1 MTPNELGVALVKRLA
16 VAALVVV
23 LIVAAAF
30 AIPAATDSATERE
43 PLETPEYDPD
53 TLATTPIPAEGEIEA
68 DESLGNNVGVVV
80 IDDSHSNRFS
90 RADIAPLVRELTRIG
105 YGVRFYDGTQTLDQE
120 LSNVNAFVVV
130 DPAQEFDSDEIED
143 VREFT
148 EEGGHLLMVGEPNRK
163 SISAGFFGTSVSE
176 QESALTTLAGRYDMS
191 LGTSYLYN
199 LETNGGNYK
208 HITARPTPES
218 ELDFDSVTMFTAAP
232 VFSRSGTVL
241 LRAADNTHEAG
252 IDSTRRHPVAV
263 HREEENAMLLG
274 DSSFLRS
281 DRYNVGDNE
290 QFAAF
295 LVEYLISG
303 ERIPAP
309 DDEEDDDT
317 TGDDDDV
324 VDVPS
329 DSNGETDGDEPP
341 VNNTTTPAPETP
353 AADLVDPTSGVATGP
368 PTVGTVGTTYE
379 VRPVE
384 RFAALG

>member
-1 MTPNELGVALVKRLA
+1 
-16 VAALVVV
+16 
-23 LIVAAAF
+23 
-30 AIPAATDSATERE
+30 
-43 PLETPEYDPD
+43 
-53 TLATTPIPAEGEIEA
+53 
-68 DESLGNNVGVVV
+68 
-80 IDDSHSNRFS
+80 
-90 RADIAPLVRELTRIG
+90 
-105 YGVRFYDGTQTLDQE
+105 
-120 LSNVNAFVVV
+120 
-130 DPAQEFDSDEIED
+130 
-143 VREFT
+143 
-148 EEGGHLLMVGEPNRK
+148 
-163 SISAGFFGTSVSE
+163 
-176 QESALTTLAGRYDMS
+176 
-191 LGTSYLYN
+191 
-199 LETNGGNYK
+199 
-208 HITARPTPES
+208 
-218 ELDFDSVTMFTAAP
+218 
-232 VFSRSGTVL
+232 
-241 LRAADNTHEAG
+241 
-252 IDSTRRHPVAV
+252 
-263 HREEENAMLLG
+263 MLLG

>member
-1 MTPNELGVALVKRLA
+1 MTPNELGVALAKRLA

-30 AIPAATDSATERE
+30 AIPATTNSTMERE

-53 TLATTPIPAEGEIEA
+53 TLATTPIPAEGDIEA
-68 DESLGNNVGVVV
+68 DGSLGNNVGVVV
-80 IDDSHSNRFS
+80 IDDSHSNRIS
-90 RADIAPLVRELTRIG
+90 RAELAPLVRELTRIG

-143 VREFT
+143 VHEFT

-163 SISAGFFGTSVSE
+163 SISAGFFGTSVSD

-199 LETNGGNYK
+199 LENNGGNYK
-208 HITARPTPES
+208 HITTRPTPES
-218 ELDFDSVTMFTAAP
+218 ELELDSVTMFTAAP
-232 VFSRSGTVL
+232 VFSGSGTVL
-241 LRAADNTHEAG
+241 LRAAENTHEAG
-252 IDSTRRHPVAV
+252 IDSTRRYPVAV
-263 HREEENAMLLG
+263 HRAEENALLLG

-303 ERIPAP
+303 ERVSAP
-309 DDEEDDDT
+309 DDEEDDEDAT
-317 TGDDDDV
+317 DDDG
-324 VDVPS
+324 VDVPT
-329 DSNGETDGDEPP
+329 DPPDETDGNESA

-353 AADLVDPTSGVATGP
+353 AADLVDPTSGVAA
-368 PTVGTVGTTYE
+368 GTTTTGAVE
-379 VRPVE
+379 TTREARPVE
-384 RFAALG
+384 RFVALD